1 MPQDVVNPKE
11 TPVYTRDAW
20 TGVFPGMV
28 RVPKKKKLTEYIQN
42 TILPLHK
49 KIPRSVMDYGD
60 LYTPSRIENASAAE
74 GEKRVESFLESD
86 GAKYLYLKSIGKAPE
101 IKKKTAGFGT
111 YSEFTIY
118 PSIRKAFDGLSKKYK
133 LEEEV

>member
-1 MPQDVVNPKE
+1 MDRGISRYGQDSKEKEADGVYPK
-11 TPVYTRDAW
+11 YHSA
-20 TGVFPGMV
+20 
-28 RVPKKKKLTEYIQN
+28 
-42 TILPLHK
+42 
-49 KIPRSVMDYGD
+49 SVMDYGD

-118 PSIRKAFDGLSKKYK
+118 PSIHKAFDGLSKKYK